1 MVEDT
6 LFARVGH
13 ALRGS
18 DGWIRPLARD
28 LGIDRRTVERW
39 ATGRRQP
46 PRDIWLWLSGGTQP
60 AAQRGNREARR
71 RSGAVAR
78 QLDLKTRRAMSVVAE
93 VVPVSEA

>member
-18 DGWIRPLARD
+18 DNWIRPLARD

-39 ATGRRQP
+39 ATGRMRP
-46 PRDIWLWLSGGTQP
+46 PRDIWVWLL
-60 AAQRGNREARR
+60 AALDQHNAETKKLADELARL
-71 RSGAVAR
+71 
-78 QLDLKTRRAMSVVAE
+78 LDSSTKPTRV
-93 VVPVSEA
+93 